1 MSAIGS
7 VNRTIFDSKSKII
20 GSHADYRPSDYMFP
34 RTQSIALRE
43 ASWESR
49 LRPLKP
55 WSELAAIGVLAA
67 TAAAVSVTLF

>member
-7 VNRTIFDSKSKII
+7 VNRANFDSKYKII
-20 GSHADYRPSDYMFP
+20 GSHADYKPSDYIFP
-34 RTQSIALRE
+34 RSQSIALRE
-43 ASWESR
+43 AVWESR

-67 TAAAVSVTLF
+67 TAAVVSVTLL